1 LRAGKLGLD
10 RPGTWM
16 YRFVGRGNAHV
27 LARGLSF
34 LRSGVTQSAFAREA
48 CAKVFQGGDMKKFL
62 FGLGLAAIVVVW
74 LVVWTAL
81 PWFVVLALVFLL
93 VLWLLLAR
101 TGRRTLSVTRV
112 GLSTL
117 TGRLGSTAVI
127 VVGIAGVVGVLV
139 ALLAMGDG
147 LTATLQQTGSNDTA
161 IVLRGGSGAESN
173 SVLTRDDIDV
183 IEQAPGIA
191 RDAQGK
197 SIASAELVVVANV
210 PKKSDPTTDANVA
223 IRGVGD
229 EAWTVWPNVKIVK
242 GRKFKPGMRELDVGE
257 GAERQFAGLGVGKT
271 LRLAGQDW
279 TIVGVFASDDAHGS
293 ELWGDS
299 KSVASAYRRGSSAE
313 SVIARLTSPKAFD
326 RFKASLTGDPRLKV
340 DVSTTRDYFNKQSE
354 GLSKVIRVVGITIGV
369 IMAIGAIFG
378 ALNTMYAAVATRARE
393 IATLRAIGFRGLPVV
408 VSVLLETM
416 LLALLGGII
425 GAVIVWLVFNGYTA
439 STVGGN
445 FSQVVFQFRVTPELL
460 WTGIKWALAI
470 GFVGGLFPAV
480 RAARLPVTAALR
492 EL

>member
-1 LRAGKLGLD
+1 
-10 RPGTWM
+10 
-16 YRFVGRGNAHV
+16 
-27 LARGLSF
+27 
-34 LRSGVTQSAFAREA
+34 
-48 CAKVFQGGDMKKFL
+48 MKKFL
-62 FGLGLAAIVVVW
+62 FGLGLAAIVVAW

-81 PWFVVLALVFLL
+81 PWLVVLILAI
-93 VLWLLLAR
+93 LLAVWLVATR

-112 GLSTL
+112 GVGTLSQ
-117 TGRLGSTAVI
+117 RLGSTAVI

-161 IVLRGGSGAESN
+161 IVLRGGSGAETN

-191 RDAQGK
+191 RDGQGK
-197 SIASAELVVVANV
+197 PIASAELVVVANV
-210 PKKSDPTTDANVA
+210 PKKSDPTTEANVA
-223 IRGVGD
+223 IRGVGE
-229 EAWTVWPNVKIVK
+229 EAWAVWPNVRITK
-242 GRKFKPGMRELDVGE
+242 GRKFAPGMRELDVGE
-257 GAERQFAGLGVGKT
+257 GAERQFAGLDVGKT
-271 LRLAGQDW
+271 LRLGGQDW
-279 TIVGVFASDDAHGS
+279 TIVGVFASNDAHGS

-313 SVIARLTSPKAFD
+313 SVTARLTSPKAFD
-326 RFKASLTGDPRLKV
+326 RFKASLMGDPRVKV

-354 GLSKVIRVVGITIGV
+354 GLSKVIKWVGITIGI

-393 IATLRAIGFRGLPVV
+393 IATLRAIGFRGTPVV

-416 LLALLGGII
+416 LLALLGGIV

-470 GFVGGLFPAV
+470 GFIGGLFPAV
-480 RAARLPVTAALR
+480 RAARLPVTTALR

>member
-1 LRAGKLGLD
+1 MPWPDVEER
-10 RPGTWM
+10 
-16 YRFVGRGNAHV
+16 
-27 LARGLSF
+27 
-34 LRSGVTQSAFAREA
+34 
-48 CAKVFQGGDMKKFL
+48 DMKKFL
-62 FGLGLAAIVVVW
+62 FGLGLAAIVIVW

-81 PWFVVLALVFLL
+81 PWFVVLGLAILL
-93 VLWLLLAR
+93 ALWLLAAR

-112 GLSTL
+112 GMSTL
-117 TGRLGSTAVI
+117 TQRLGSTAVI

-197 SIASAELVVVANV
+197 PIASAELVVVANV
-210 PKKSDPTTDANVA
+210 PKKSDPKTDSNVA

-229 EAWTVWPNVKIVK
+229 EAWTVWPNVRIIQ
-242 GRKFKPGMRELDVGE
+242 GRKFTPGMRELVVGE
-257 GAERQFAGLGVGKT
+257 GAERQFAGLDVGKT
-271 LRLAGQDW
+271 LRLGGQDW
-279 TIVGVFASDDAHGS
+279 TIVGVFASNDAHGS

-313 SVIARLTSPKAFD
+313 SVTARLTSPKAFD
-326 RFKASLTGDPRLKV
+326 KFKASLMGDPRVKV

-354 GLSKVIRVVGITIGV
+354 GLSKVIRIVGITIGV

-393 IATLRAIGFRGLPVV
+393 IATLRAIGFRGTPVV

-416 LLALLGGII
+416 LLALIGGIV

-445 FSQVVFQFRVTPELL
+445 FSKVVFQFRVTPELL

-470 GFVGGLFPAV
+470 GFIGGLFPAV
-480 RAARLPVTAALR
+480 RAARLPVTTALR